1 MHERPREIRRQE
13 IIEGKG
19 HNPFE
24 AGSVN
29 LPEKGPTVDA
39 DKANLLCNDVE

>member
-19 HNPFE
+19 AQHFLNRF
-24 AGSVN
+24 G
-29 LPEKGPTVDA
+29 
-39 DKANLLCNDVE
+39 